1 MTEPIDNIDLV
12 LLVDDNSID
21 NFVNQ
26 KMIERYGFAK
36 KVLAYTKASDALK
49 YLSELDELKSDLKP
63 VPSILFLDLNMPL
76 INGFQF
82 LELYEKLSDYIKS
95 SCKIVVLS
103 SSVNPND
110 KALASSNKHIIS
122 YLHKPLLNSNFQEL
136 NTLLKE
142 NSTSIK

>member
-1 MTEPIDNIDLV
+1 MTDSIDNIDLV

-26 KMIERYGFAK
+26 KMIERYRFSK
-36 KVLAYTKASDALK
+36 NVIAYTKASDALK

-63 VPSILFLDLNMPL
+63 LPSIIFLDLNMPL

-82 LELYEKLSDYIKS
+82 LELYEKLSNFIKS
-95 SCKIVVLS
+95 KCKIVILS

-110 KALASSNKHIIS
+110 KTLIAKNKNIIS
-122 YLHKPLLNSNFQEL
+122 FLHKPLLNSNFQEL
-136 NTLLKE
+136 NALLKE
-142 NSTSIK
+142 NASTI